1 MDGVF
6 TAFAVLLFAAV
17 ILMLEGAWLWWS
29 GAHGSAARRIAKRLR
44 LMAATGQGGVER
56 VDILKRRAYSSH
68 PALDK
73 QLRRVSR
80 LAALDRLLMQAGVRW
95 SVAQFLG
102 GSLVMMVVGLLLSQ
116 MVAMPLLLAAG
127 VPAAATALPWLLLMR
142 IRSARLRKLEEQL
155 PEAADFLGRAL
166 RAGHSFANVMQMVGE
181 ELPDPIA
188 SEFKFA
194 YEEIN
199 YGVPM
204 NEALHNLALRVPL
217 TDLRYLVIAVLIQR
231 ESGGNLAEVLG
242 NISRLIR
249 SRLKLLAQVRV
260 MSAEGRMSAWVL
272 GVLPLGVMLLMV
284 ISNPAYVRLLWTDPI
299 GVRLMWYA
307 FGVAVF
313 GVLWM
318 RKLIRIRV

>member
-1 MDGVF
+1 MDAIF
-6 TAFAVLLFAAV
+6 TAFTVFLFAAV
-17 ILMLEGAWLWWS
+17 ILMIEGAWLWWS

-44 LMAATGQGGVER
+44 LMAASADGGSER
-56 VDILKRRAYSSH
+56 IDILKRRTYSRN
-68 PALDK
+68 PALEK
-73 QLRRVSR
+73 QLRRIAR
-80 LAALDRLLMQAGVRW
+80 LALLDRLLLQAGGRW

-102 GSLVMMVVGLLLSQ
+102 CTLLMLAIGLLLPRMSG
-116 MVAMPLLLAAG
+116 MPL
-127 VPAAATALPWLLLMR
+127 VPAIGTLALAGGLPLIMLVR
-142 IRSARLRKLEEQL
+142 ARRARLRKLEEQL

-181 ELPDPIA
+181 EMPEPIA
-188 SEFKFA
+188 GEFKFA
-194 YEEIN
+194 YEEVN

-231 ESGGNLAEVLG
+231 ESGGNLAEVFG

-249 SRLKLLAQVRV
+249 ARLKLLAQVRV
-260 MSAEGRMSAWVL
+260 MSAEGRMSAWIL
-272 GVLPLGVMLLMV
+272 GLLPLGVLALMAL
-284 ISNPAYVRLLWTDPI
+284 SNPAYVRVLWTDPV

-307 FGVAVF
+307 VAIAGG

-318 RKLIRIRV
+318 RKLIRIRI

>member
-29 GAHGSAARRIAKRLR
+29 GAHGGAARRIAKRLR
-44 LMAATGQGGVER
+44 LMAATGQGGIER
-56 VDILKRRAYSSH
+56 VDILKRRVYSRH
-68 PALDK
+68 PVLDR
-73 QLRRVSR
+73 QLRRLAR
-80 LAALDRLLMQAGVRW
+80 LAALDRLLIQAGVRW

-102 GSLVMMVVGLLLSQ
+102 GSLGMMVVGLLLPQ
-116 MVAMPLLLAAG
+116 MLAMPFLLAAG
-127 VPAAATALPWLLLMR
+127 MLAGATALPWLLLMR
-142 IRSARLRKLEEQL
+142 IRGARLRKLEEQL

-188 SEFKFA
+188 SEFKSA

-260 MSAEGRMSAWVL
+260 MSAEGRMSAWIL

-299 GVRLMWYA
+299 GITLMWYA